1 VASQLRH
8 LGRLA
13 LDLWHWRDGVGLC
26 WILRDMDVQQ
36 ACWQEELKGYERNE
50 RKGFFFKEHRDSK
63 QARVL

>member
-1 VASQLRH
+1 
-8 LGRLA
+8 
-13 LDLWHWRDGVGLC
+13 
-26 WILRDMDVQQ
+26 MDVQQ